1 MKNII
6 LSLLMVFSMVSSV
19 KADSKSGCELSQVG
33 DVKVSFKAYK
43 TPSKIG
49 VGGVFKSV
57 KYTPIAPMGK
67 NFRSILVGS
76 KVVID
81 TTSVDS
87 KNSGRDIKLV
97 KFFFNMMSGKNIDA
111 KITDIKADKK
121 IKDAPRTGVVTIDVR
136 MNGVTKSVP
145 MKYSFSDGMF
155 TAAGVV
161 DILDFGAGKA
171 LSSINRACFELH
183 KGKTWSDVSIGFSTK
198 IEALLCNAKPL
209 K

>member
-6 LSLLMVFSMVSSV
+6 LSLLMVFSIVSS
-19 KADSKSGCELSQVG
+19 ANAESKNACELSQVG

-49 VGGVFKSV
+49 VGGVFDSV
-57 KYTPIAPMGK
+57 KYTSIAPVGK
-67 NFRSILVGS
+67 NFSSILVGS
-76 KVVID
+76 KVLID
-81 TTSVDS
+81 TTSVNS
-87 KNSGRDIKLV
+87 KNSGRDAKLV

-121 IKDAPRTGVVTIDVR
+121 VKDAPRTGLVAIEVR

-155 TAAGVV
+155 SATGVV

-183 KGKTWSDVSIGFSTK
+183 KGKTWSDVSIGFSAK
-198 IEALLCNAKPL
+198 IDGLLCNANH
-209 K
+209 